1 MEDDLEL
8 GRSIVR
14 NVDKTRYHTRSGF
27 LLVSWISGMQSS
39 REWKNVSTESKI
51 FHSKVFLW
59 VVVDDGSF
67 VRSLDSIAYCK

>member
-1 MEDDLEL
+1 
-8 GRSIVR
+8 
-14 NVDKTRYHTRSGF
+14 
-27 LLVSWISGMQSS
+27 MQSS

-51 FHSKVFLW
+51 FRSKVFLW